1 MIIPRLHIIIDN
13 YSLAE
18 KAIKGGA
25 KLIQYRKKNFSHKK
39 DIDELKE
46 IRKITK
52 QNNVILIINDFPE
65 VAIKINADGVHVGIE
80 DTPLQ
85 TLKENFPNDKLIG
98 FSVHNLEEL
107 AIAHKFSDIISY
119 IGVGSVFPSPTKKVK
134 LLSSGKFEQICKQ
147 SKFPV
152 IAIGG
157 ITTEKICYLLQKG
170 AYGVAVISAFTKSPD
185 PTNTVVNMLNT
196 INNCVPAISP

>member
-1 MIIPRLHIIIDN
+1 MSIPRLHIIIDN

-18 KAIKGGA
+18 KAINGGA
-25 KLIQYRKKNFSHKK
+25 KLIQYRKKNFSYKN
-39 DIDELKE
+39 DIEELKK
-46 IRKITK
+46 IREITK
-52 QNNVILIINDFPE
+52 QNDVILIINDFPGLAME
-65 VAIKINADGVHVGIE
+65 INADGVHVGIE

-85 TLKENFPNDKLIG
+85 TLKENFPHNKIIG

-107 AIAHKFSDIISY
+107 AIANKFPEIISY

-170 AYGVAVISAFTKSPD
+170 AYGVAVISAFTKTPD
-185 PTNTVVNMLNT
+185 PINTVVNMLTT